1 MSVELY
7 DKVIHEFPLENFKH
21 QESFLL
27 LDKME
32 DYVNGAIIQFNR
44 IQSTRM
50 EISENIE
57 EEVEQGT
64 KILEDIWKIEDS
76 KLRSQ
81 KLKEFY
87 EKRENNSKIRIININ
102 TLFLD
107 IHFYLICFD
116 KVQNLIEKLAY
127 KENNENLSILC
138 ASLRPQFKPY
148 NDMRNNL
155 EHIEDR
161 TKPKHAKDF
170 GNLNNDKFTFGGK
183 EVDISRGSLSFIC
196 NSYEQVLE
204 CIL

>member
-7 DKVIHEFPLENFKH
+7 DKYIHVPRENLNHK
-21 QESFLL
+21 ESILL
-27 LDKME
+27 LGKME
-32 DYVNGAIIQFNR
+32 EYVNGTIIQFNR
-44 IQSTRM
+44 IQSTQM
-50 EISENIE
+50 NILGFVE
-57 EEVEQGT
+57 EMKQCSRR
-64 KILEDIWKIEDS
+64 LEDIWKIEDS
-76 KLRSQ
+76 KLRFQ
-81 KLKEFY
+81 KLEEYNKEKHDKFKSY
-87 EKRENNSKIRIININ
+87 GVNNL

-138 ASLRPQFKPY
+138 ASLLPKFKPY

-161 TKPKHAKDF
+161 TKPKYTTDF
-170 GNLNNDKFTFGGK
+170 GNLNNGKFTFGGK
-183 EVDISRGSLSFIC
+183 ELDISQDSLSFIC

-204 CIL
+204 CIS

>member
-1 MSVELY
+1 MELY
-7 DKVIHEFPLENFKH
+7 DRVIHEFPLENLKH
-21 QESFLL
+21 HESFLL
-27 LDKME
+27 LGKME

-44 IQSTRM
+44 IQSTMM

-57 EEVEQGT
+57 EEVEQCT

-76 KLRSQ
+76 NLRSQ
-81 KLKEFY
+81 KLKEFN
-87 EKRENNSKIRIININ
+87 EERENKSELRKVNTS

-107 IHFYLICFD
+107 IHFYLICCD

-138 ASLRPQFKPY
+138 ASLLPQFKPY

-161 TKPKHAKDF
+161 TKPKYARDF
-170 GNLNNDKFTFGGK
+170 GNLNNDNFTFGGK
-183 EVDISRGSLSFIC
+183 ELDISRGSLSFIC

>member
-1 MSVELY
+1 MSVKLY
-7 DKVIHEFPLENFKH
+7 EKVIHESPLENLKQ

-27 LDKME
+27 LGKME

-44 IQSTRM
+44 IQSTM
-50 EISENIE
+50 MKISENIE
-57 EEVEQGT
+57 EEVEQST

-76 KLRSQ
+76 KLRTQ

-87 EKRENNSKIRIININ
+87 EERENKSKIRGINIK

-107 IHFYLICFD
+107 IHFYLICVD

-161 TKPKHAKDF
+161 TKSKYAGDF
-170 GNLNNDKFTFGGK
+170 GNLNNGNFTFGGK
-183 EVDISRGSLSFIC
+183 ELDISRDSLSFIC